1 MKKSAANPKSA
12 KMAAQLTP
20 KDERNELMDSM
31 REFAMSKQISNEDF
45 MQIMEEVFRFMV
57 KKKYGTDENF
67 QFIVNPDKGDIQAFR
82 EREIVEDGE
91 VEDGSLQIAISDA
104 LKVDSDYTTGEF
116 FPEEI
121 DLRELGR
128 RLVLTAK
135 QTLNTKI
142 KDLERAQILKQ
153 YKDLEGTIVNGEVYQ
168 VWRNEMLVLHDNNE
182 LILPKTEQIPKDHF
196 KKGDMI
202 KAVIKEVVLK
212 QNANTPRIIISRTDP
227 LFLERLFEE
236 EVPEIADGLI
246 TVKKVV
252 RDPGERAKVAVESYD
267 DRIDPVG
274 ACVGVKGSRIHGII
288 KELRGENIDVINYSS
303 NPAIFISR
311 ALAPAKISTIKVD
324 EKKKRANVYMQSD
337 QISMAIGKGGQNIKL
352 AIALTAYEIDVY
364 SEVDP
369 NEEDVDLDE
378 FRDEIDDW
386 IIDSLREIGLDSAK
400 SVLKLTIDELAHR
413 TDLDRETLHD
423 VFAILKS
430 EFEN

>member
-1 MKKSAANPKSA
+1 MKKSTATKASKVV
-12 KMAAQLTP
+12 QTHP
-20 KDERNELMDSM
+20 KDERNELIDSM
-31 REFAMSKQISNEDF
+31 REFASSKQISNEDF
-45 MQIMEEVFRFMV
+45 MQIMEEVFRFMI

-67 QFIVNPDKGDIQAFR
+67 EFIVNPNKGDIQAFR
-82 EREIVEDGE
+82 ERAIVDDGE
-91 VEDGSLQIAISDA
+91 VEDESLQIAISDA
-104 LKVDSDYTTGEF
+104 LKVDPDYSVGEK
-116 FPEEI
+116 FPEEV

-135 QTLNTKI
+135 QTLRTKI
-142 KDLERAQILKQ
+142 KDLERDQILKQ
-153 YKDLEGTIVNGEVYQ
+153 YKDLEGTVVTGEVYQ
-168 VWRNEMLVLHDNNE
+168 IWRNEMLVLHDNNE
-182 LILPKTEQIPKDHF
+182 LTLPKSEQIPKDHF

-212 QNANTPRIIISRTDP
+212 QNATTPRIIISRTSS

-246 TVKKVV
+246 TIKKVV

-288 KELRGENIDVINYSS
+288 KELRNENIDVINYSS
-303 NPAIFISR
+303 NPALYISR
-311 ALAPAKISTIKVD
+311 ALSPAKISTIKLD
-324 EKKKRANVYMQSD
+324 EKRKRANVYMQSD

-352 AIALTAYEIDVY
+352 AIALTGYEIDVY

-369 NEEDVDLDE
+369 SEEDVDLDE

-413 TDLDRETLHD
+413 TDLDRETLGD